1 MGVQPFYSYIF
12 MNGTVLWAGVLSSWF
27 KFWCSCFNSICTSTE
42 AKNLWTAP
50 CKVCLMKIDNF
61 ADSIQATLL
70 PSVTRGWSVFIFDQ
84 WELRFSNKWPIMS
97 MEAVGSIL
105 FQYRLGLFLSIL
117 YFSDSW
123 LSRYRHFGIGCQE
136 NHPLLHY
143 SKLGIKDC
151 DILAGHIPTL
161 DWQTQCIKG

>member
-1 MGVQPFYSYIF
+1 MVQYYEL
-12 MNGTVLWAGVLSSWF
+12 V
-27 KFWCSCFNSICTSTE
+27 CFLHDLYFGAPASIQFAPVE

-84 WELRFSNKWPIMS
+84 WELMFSNKWPIIS
-97 MEAVGSIL
+97 MEAVGLIL

-123 LSRYRHFGIGCQE
+123 LSRYRHFGIGCRE
-136 NHPLLHY
+136 NRPLLAVLRMRCSRRDDFLCFSVHF
-143 SKLGIKDC
+143 KQRLGS
-151 DILAGHIPTL
+151 
-161 DWQTQCIKG
+161 

>member
-1 MGVQPFYSYIF
+1 MVQYKEL
-12 MNGTVLWAGVLSSWF
+12 V
-27 KFWCSCFNSICTSTE
+27 CFLHDLYFGAPASIQFAPVE

-136 NHPLLHY
+136 NRPLLIWNKNTVLWLAISLARY
-143 SKLGIKDC
+143 SLGS
-151 DILAGHIPTL
+151 LL
-161 DWQTQCIKG
+161 

>member
-1 MGVQPFYSYIF
+1 MVQYYEL
-12 MNGTVLWAGVLSSWF
+12 V
-27 KFWCSCFNSICTSTE
+27 CFLHDLNFGAPASIQFAPVE

-97 MEAVGSIL
+97 MEAVKSIL
-105 FQYRLGLFLSIL
+105 CQYRLGLFLSIL

-123 LSRYRHFGIGCQE
+123 LSRYRHFGIGCRE
-136 NHPLLHY
+136 NRPLLN
-143 SKLGIKDC
+143 
-151 DILAGHIPTL
+151 ILQTILIFSPHIFKIL
-161 DWQTQCIKG
+161 YFNLCLKWIISIIS